1 MRCPTSTTSK
11 TQNWWEIWR
20 QTPCFT
26 MAHHGFPFILR
37 GKSSATPADSCRWRT
52 SCRSWK
58 RCGRQLSLWF
68 DPYTADDWIWLV
80 LFPRFEAWR
89 WEKYHGHVAA
99 NRDAIRK
106 IVENWD
112 FTEAKKGETK
122 ASNSRGFQQ
131 VEESTLVFSRLL
143 VFLWFLSA
151 SSRYLEV
158 KIKTIKTLT
167 YINPRPHLV
176 PWLQIGFGHG
186 KFYPNFLVSSMGDT
200 VIHRNPRVHHHLIHM
215 EICEFRQEGR
225 SRCWCHHGS
234 RAQTAGGKGS
244 KRIEGSE
251 LLFLGG
257 NFASLTNYRV

>member
-20 QTPCFT
+20 QSPCFT

-122 ASNSRGFQQ
+122 ASNSRD
-131 VEESTLVFSRLL
+131 FSRWKNRPWFSADFWNESSDRCCLGMSQY
-143 VFLWFLSA
+143 LWCS
-151 SSRYLEV
+151 
-158 KIKTIKTLT
+158 
-167 YINPRPHLV
+167 
-176 PWLQIGFGHG
+176 
-186 KFYPNFLVSSMGDT
+186 
-200 VIHRNPRVHHHLIHM
+200 
-215 EICEFRQEGR
+215 C
-225 SRCWCHHGS
+225 GS
-234 RAQTAGGKGS
+234 CPQVVGILK
-244 KRIEGSE
+244 
-251 LLFLGG
+251 
-257 NFASLTNYRV
+257 